1 MPAGAQGWLV
11 AVTRV
16 ARGQARVEERTLRA
30 RRVRELLMID
40 IHCHPLWGVDDGA
53 QSFEISVAM
62 CKMAAADG
70 ITHLVATPHCNYM
83 YEFDPELNQA
93 KLVQLQAAVGEVPR
107 LLLGCDFYLSYDNLR
122 QLIDQRRPFTINQ
135 SDYVLVE
142 FGDQFTADQ
151 VDHVFYEMQCAD
163 LVPIVTHP
171 ERHPVF
177 QRRPELLYRWA
188 TRGCLV
194 QVTAK
199 SYTGGFGRRARH
211 FAELWLEENLIHF
224 FASDAHD
231 VKHRPPI
238 LSACYQKVKN
248 ARGQEIA
255 DLLLQRNPEAVIQGR
270 PLPPGLEPLE
280 PGAVKRQRSWLSFL
294 GR

>member
-1 MPAGAQGWLV
+1 
-11 AVTRV
+11 
-16 ARGQARVEERTLRA
+16 
-30 RRVRELLMID
+30 MID

-53 QSFEISVAM
+53 RSFEISVAM

-83 YEFDPELNQA
+83 YEFDPEINQA

-107 LLLGCDFYLSYDNLR
+107 LLSGCDLHLCYDNLR

-142 FGDQFTADQ
+142 LGDQFAADQ
-151 VDHVFYEMQCAD
+151 LEYVFHELQGAN
-163 LVPIVTHP
+163 LVPVLTHP

-177 QRRPELLYRWA
+177 QRRPQLLYRWV
-188 TRGCLV
+188 TRGGLV

-211 FAELWLEENLIHF
+211 FAELWLEQNLIHF

-238 LSACYQKVKN
+238 LSPCYQKVAN
-248 ARGQEIA
+248 AHGQEIA
-255 DLLLQRNPEAVIQGR
+255 DLLLKRNPEAVIQGR
-270 PLPPGLEPLE
+270 PLPRGLEPLE
-280 PGAVKRQRSWLSFL
+280 PAVVKRRRSWLSFFE
-294 GR
+294 R